1 MSERARRNRGA
12 VNYSEQGQLANNG
25 VPAWARA
32 QGLDLSYLEVEKKAA
47 KGVKMTGDKEN
58 ASGSD
63 TTKSSGKDKAG
74 PSGRKDVAQIDKGK
88 KPAARGRN
96 AGVVVDP
103 IGKSIATIRFPF
115 TLAEIVAIPQLTRPS
130 TTAVDHKKSK
140 HKGGSSKDK
149 QLLAPSFTAPKQVPG
164 LAGVTL
170 KPTNQRKDSDDKSWS
185 SDDSDS
191 PSPANPAAGKRQKT
205 TTTGA
210 LPAANTSSL
219 LHSYHQQQ
227 TVRVQPTTSN
237 PLWMATAAPPPP
249 SAAAAAMS
257 DPTGIL
263 RTENDRL
270 RSQIVNLQ
278 TLLETET
285 SRYTALKQ
293 ATISEDVQALFERHN
308 MVMAEHSKSA
318 SDLASQWKS
327 EAQRMTTLAG
337 DAPEVKDALTRMQAE
352 LHTTQ
357 QALLDTKVAE
367 TEKDKTIAELKERN
381 TYLER
386 WARVPQMENKCIGTD
401 GTGMVNAAVQAP
413 SWPGVHVM
421 QARAMV
427 PEGGQASSYYLPV
440 HYQQQQRQHS
450 QQQYPEGPAAA
461 ARRAMDASYSL
472 GGQRTVGVQS
482 ASDMVLDNNNN
493 NNVDG
498 AELLRANARVLH
510 KAARRASM
518 SAAGATGQSL
528 VMNGGGGNNRR
539 TSSSVAAAPAMMAGC
554 VSIAHQLPPVIEEE
568 DGPII
573 MMNNRAGPSGRTG
586 LSHSSIQSAHEE
598 ALQVL
603 AGFSSESLREGGFRY
618 IHRGTGYTFELRP
631 AALGDNEDESEADDL
646 EYRMVQVGA
655 AGQVLS
661 DYLFDTFVFAPD
673 SNIGLLRNI
682 MTDLAR
688 LNARR

>member
-1 MSERARRNRGA
+1 
-12 VNYSEQGQLANNG
+12 
-25 VPAWARA
+25 
-32 QGLDLSYLEVEKKAA
+32 
-47 KGVKMTGDKEN
+47 
-58 ASGSD
+58 
-63 TTKSSGKDKAG
+63 
-74 PSGRKDVAQIDKGK
+74 
-88 KPAARGRN
+88 
-96 AGVVVDP
+96 
-103 IGKSIATIRFPF
+103 
-115 TLAEIVAIPQLTRPS
+115 
-130 TTAVDHKKSK
+130 
-140 HKGGSSKDK
+140 
-149 QLLAPSFTAPKQVPG
+149 
-164 LAGVTL
+164 
-170 KPTNQRKDSDDKSWS
+170 
-185 SDDSDS
+185 
-191 PSPANPAAGKRQKT
+191 
-205 TTTGA
+205 
-210 LPAANTSSL
+210 
-219 LHSYHQQQ
+219 
-227 TVRVQPTTSN
+227 
-237 PLWMATAAPPPP
+237 MATAAPPP
-249 SAAAAAMS
+249 STAAAMS

-308 MVMAEHSKSA
+308 LVMAEHSKSA

-327 EAQRMTTLAG
+327 EAQRMTVLAG
-337 DAPEVKDALTRMQAE
+337 DAPEVKDALTRMRAE

-440 HYQQQQRQHS
+440 HYQQQQQHS

-493 NNVDG
+493 KNNNNVDG

-528 VMNGGGGNNRR
+528 AMNGGGGGNNRR
-539 TSSSVAAAPAMMAGC
+539 TSSSVAAAPAMMAGGL
-554 VSIAHQLPPVIEEE
+554 SIAHQLAPVIEEE
-568 DGPII
+568 DGP
-573 MMNNRAGPSGRTG
+573 MMMMVNNNNNNRGGAEPSGRTG
-586 LSHSSIQSAHEE
+586 LSHSSIHSAHEE

-618 IHRGTGYTFELRP
+618 THRSTGYTFELRP
-631 AALGDNEDESEADDL
+631 AALGADEDESEADDL
-646 EYRMVQVGA
+646 EYRMIQVGG

-673 SNIGLLRNI
+673 SNVGLLRNI

>member
-1 MSERARRNRGA
+1 M
-12 VNYSEQGQLANNG
+12 G
-25 VPAWARA
+25 VP
-32 QGLDLSYLEVEKKAA
+32 
-47 KGVKMTGDKEN
+47 
-58 ASGSD
+58 
-63 TTKSSGKDKAG
+63 
-74 PSGRKDVAQIDKGK
+74 P
-88 KPAARGRN
+88 
-96 AGVVVDP
+96 
-103 IGKSIATIRFPF
+103 
-115 TLAEIVAIPQLTRPS
+115 
-130 TTAVDHKKSK
+130 
-140 HKGGSSKDK
+140 
-149 QLLAPSFTAPKQVPG
+149 
-164 LAGVTL
+164 
-170 KPTNQRKDSDDKSWS
+170 
-185 SDDSDS
+185 
-191 PSPANPAAGKRQKT
+191 
-205 TTTGA
+205 
-210 LPAANTSSL
+210 
-219 LHSYHQQQ
+219 
-227 TVRVQPTTSN
+227 PTTSN
-237 PLWMATAAPPPP
+237 PIWMATAAPPP
-249 SAAAAAMS
+249 STAAAMS

-263 RTENDRL
+263 RAENDRL
-270 RSQIVNLQ
+270 RSQIINLQ

-308 MVMAEHSKSA
+308 LVMAEHSKSA

-327 EAQRMTTLAG
+327 EAQRMTAMAG
-337 DAPEVKDALTRMQAE
+337 DAPEVKDALTRMRAE

-440 HYQQQQRQHS
+440 HYQQQQQHS

-482 ASDMVLDNNNN
+482 ASDMVLDNNHNN

-528 VMNGGGGNNRR
+528 AMNGGGGNKRR
-539 TSSSVAAAPAMMAGC
+539 TSSSVAAAPAMMAGG
-554 VSIAHQLPPVIEEE
+554 VSIAHQLAPVIEEE
-568 DGPII
+568 DGPMMM
-573 MMNNRAGPSGRTG
+573 MMNNNNRGAAGPSGRTG
-586 LSHSSIQSAHEE
+586 MSHSSIQSAHEE

-618 IHRGTGYTFELRP
+618 THRGTGYTFELRP
-631 AALGDNEDESEADDL
+631 AVLGDNEDGSEVDDL
-646 EYRMVQVGA
+646 EYRMVQVGG

-673 SNIGLLRNI
+673 SNVGLLRNI

-688 LNARR
+688 LNARQ